1 MTDLSSIAINNDMI
15 ERGARLVENRKALGF
30 KAVEVY
36 EQLNIAQT
44 TYKNYELGI
53 RDIPSNILM
62 GLSKLGFDVNYILF
76 GQESGDRAGKLNSHT
91 QQNSELAEW
100 LSRQPE
106 TDRYQINR
114 IINIHLSTLGKAIL
128 YTMPEDLNNWLKNQ
142 PKETIDCIKQL
153 TKDAEDT
160 IKNPEQHAEWQSSTG
175 LDKDINDWLIKQP
188 IEAKG
193 KINSLL
199 RFAISHFF

>member
-1 MTDLSSIAINNDMI
+1 MI
-15 ERGARLVENRKALGF
+15 ERGTRLVENRKVLGL

-36 EQLNIAQT
+36 EQLNIAQS
-44 TYKNYELGI
+44 TYRNYELGI
-53 RDIPSNILM
+53 RDIPSNVLM

-76 GQESGDRAGKLNSHT
+76 GQESRDRAGKLNSPP

-106 TDRYQINR
+106 TDQYQINR
-114 IINIHLSTLGKAIL
+114 IINIHLSALGKAFPDM
-128 YTMPEDLNNWLKNQ
+128 MPEDLNNWLKNQ
-142 PKETIDCIKQL
+142 SKETIDCIKQL
-153 TKDAEDT
+153 SKDAEDT
-160 IKNPEQHAEWQSSTG
+160 IKNPKQHAEWQGSTG

-188 IEAKG
+188 IETKG